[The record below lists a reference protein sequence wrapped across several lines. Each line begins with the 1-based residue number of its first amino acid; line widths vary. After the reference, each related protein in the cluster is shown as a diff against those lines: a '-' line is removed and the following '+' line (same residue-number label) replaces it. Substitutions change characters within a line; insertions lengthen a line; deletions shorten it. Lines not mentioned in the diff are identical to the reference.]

1 MTASSTRK
9 RNTQNSVY
17 EALRKSILT
26 LNLLPGTAI
35 SENEISQRFEV
46 SRTPVREAFIQLA
59 KESLLQIIPQKETLV
74 SYIDLEHMEQEH
86 FLRKSLEA
94 SVLESFI
101 KNSDDMTY
109 LKLQQCIDMQ
119 SQILDTKDYLHF
131 MSYDDL
137 FHKTIFEVAGQTLS
151 WEITENFSGHYYR
164 VRLLTTWLNGIASD
178 IIAQHS
184 NLLNALKSKNLAEAH
199 KILDEHLHK
208 LDSEKDLLLKQFPAY
223 FKTETPKNNFD
234 VDFGGLKI
242 K

>member
-1 MTASSTRK
+1 MISSSTKK

-74 SYIDLEHMEQEH
+74 SYIDLERMEQEH

-94 SVLESFI
+94 SVLEPFI
-101 KNSDDMTY
+101 KNADNVTY

-119 SQILDTKDYLHF
+119 AQILDTKDYLHF
-131 MSYDDL
+131 ISYDDL
-137 FHKTIFEVAGQTLS
+137 FHKTIFEAAGQTLS

-178 IIAQHS
+178 IISQHS
-184 NLLNALKSKNLAEAH
+184 NLLQSLKNKNLEEAH
-199 KILDEHLHK
+199 RLLDQHLHK
-208 LDSEKDLLLKQFPAY
+208 LDSEKELLLKQFPTY
-223 FKTETPKNNFD
+223 FKSETKKSNFD

-242 K
+242 N